1 MKSTSANVYPSQAS
15 VTSHN
20 NETNHSQYQFTLTD
34 NQIEAL
40 KSIRTRNLSQFK
52 INDVN
57 SSQMNTKNKS
67 VNTMLEKNSK
77 LPLANFF

>member
-1 MKSTSANVYPSQAS
+1 MKSTSANVSPSQAS

-40 KSIRTRNLSQFK
+40 
-52 INDVN
+52 
-57 SSQMNTKNKS
+57 NTDES
-67 VNTMLEKNSK
+67 
-77 LPLANFF
+77 